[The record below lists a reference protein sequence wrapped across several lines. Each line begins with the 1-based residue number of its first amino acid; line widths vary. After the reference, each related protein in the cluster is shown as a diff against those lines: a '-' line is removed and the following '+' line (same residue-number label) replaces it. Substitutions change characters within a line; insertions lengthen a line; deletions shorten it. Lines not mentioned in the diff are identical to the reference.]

1 MLQHVYGTHLN
12 VRLDIFHAVKRV
24 SDKVP
29 NRHPLRHECMNEFSM
44 VFRDPTDRG
53 AERTK
58 ATPAPAVL
66 VAQLN
71 SFIMKWKDVEYSGWS
86 VLSQAA
92 LKEADNLRKHMEKGC
107 LSGIKPGRGTN
118 RNEALYKNLKRIVSS
133 SRYGIELAD
142 ALLSTLSSSNTMK
155 ES

>member
-1 MLQHVYGTHLN
+1 
-12 VRLDIFHAVKRV
+12 
-24 SDKVP
+24 
-29 NRHPLRHECMNEFSM
+29 MNEFSM

-71 SFIMKWKDVEYSGWS
+71 SFIMKWKEVEYSGRS

-118 RNEALYKNLKRIVSS
+118 RNEALHKIS
-133 SRYGIELAD
+133 IELSQAQGMV
-142 ALLSTLSSSNTMK
+142 LNWLMLFCPLSSNTMK

>member
-1 MLQHVYGTHLN
+1 MAREFDSRWITQYGALFCITNGKGQVVTWKLTKDLTFSNVEGHLCALRNQLCAQGKTLNEFHIDNCSWRNMLQHVYGTHLN

-29 NRHPLRHECMNEFSM
+29 KRHPLRHECMNEFSM

-71 SFIMKWKDVEYSGWS
+71 SFIMKW
-86 VLSQAA
+86 
-92 LKEADNLRKHMEKGC
+92 
-107 LSGIKPGRGTN
+107 
-118 RNEALYKNLKRIVSS
+118 
-133 SRYGIELAD
+133 
-142 ALLSTLSSSNTMK
+142 
-155 ES
+155 